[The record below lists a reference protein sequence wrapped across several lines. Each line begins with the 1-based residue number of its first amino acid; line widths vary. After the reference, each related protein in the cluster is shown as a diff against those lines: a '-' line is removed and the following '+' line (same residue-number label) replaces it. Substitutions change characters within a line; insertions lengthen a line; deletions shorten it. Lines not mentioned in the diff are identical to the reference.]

1 MFFFMEVILAL
12 AIAWVLDMSLQR
24 VKYTN
29 SCVFSGKEHFCLTTR
44 NNVHYYCFSVFGLVR
59 TCGEVQIRFQD
70 PIQVAVAGTG
80 LLKGEKKRKKTAAL
94 STNVVMTSVCRVAA
108 VCLATTPFA
117 SPQPPFRCWG
127 TRWKDVARPEV
138 WMETDGGG

>member
-44 NNVHYYCFSVFGLVR
+44 NNVVWVSAYL
-59 TCGEVQIRFQD
+59 CGEVQIRFQD

-94 STNVVMTSVCRVAA
+94 STNTVMTSVCRVAA

-117 SPQPPFRCWG
+117 SPQPPPRCWR